1 LYLCVFVYLCLTH
14 SASNQ
19 MYAPLCMFISFL
31 GLLQSL
37 CEQSVCNAPE
47 PLMLILCLRLYVH
60 SHLLLHA
67 QHVVSLDML

>member
-1 LYLCVFVYLCLTH
+1 
-14 SASNQ
+14 
-19 MYAPLCMFISFL
+19 MFISFL